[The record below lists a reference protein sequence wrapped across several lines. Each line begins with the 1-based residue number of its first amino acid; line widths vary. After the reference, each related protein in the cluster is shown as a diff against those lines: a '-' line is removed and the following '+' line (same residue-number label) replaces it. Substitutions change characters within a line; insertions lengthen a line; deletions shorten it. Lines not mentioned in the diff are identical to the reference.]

1 MFGHVMRRWFEA
13 NVQPWK
19 HLNIFCHNLL
29 RGWNMANMTF
39 DVVLGIDKKSNL
51 SDWFFP
57 SDPPCG
63 KTHCSFWGKTNRSKT
78 PKWPCHMEIPR
89 VMAIANGLVLFVPS
103 VWKFCFRWLSC
114 CMLLPKRFI
123 PNWYISMIFHAVLDS
138 RIAFAAS
145 LFAQD
150 GIDAVKLDADALVG
164 NVGLKLGNSQV
175 YPVYPLV
182 N

>member
-1 MFGHVMRRWFEA
+1 
-13 NVQPWK
+13 
-19 HLNIFCHNLL
+19 
-29 RGWNMANMTF
+29 
-39 DVVLGIDKKSNL
+39 
-51 SDWFFP
+51 
-57 SDPPCG
+57 
-63 KTHCSFWGKTNRSKT
+63 
-78 PKWPCHMEIPR
+78 
-89 VMAIANGLVLFVPS
+89 
-103 VWKFCFRWLSC
+103 
-114 CMLLPKRFI
+114 
-123 PNWYISMIFHAVLDS
+123 MIFHAVLDS